1 MTLYQQRIAHVPTF
15 SFHQSQPNRN
25 VSFPV
30 FVFSGSAR
38 WSGSRGLPCVVVCV
52 IWNGSLR
59 DENGVAKVL
68 KGNFPMGA
76 ETNLPHIG
84 VAIYFPATSKR
95 LSEAEN

>member
-1 MTLYQQRIAHVPTF
+1 MKFDYLDMKDQ
-15 SFHQSQPNRN
+15 
-25 VSFPV
+25 
-30 FVFSGSAR
+30 
-38 WSGSRGLPCVVVCV
+38 
-52 IWNGSLR
+52 